1 MQAHQSRS
9 VLAHIGGSFRDF
21 RADLHGLA
29 FQLADHALES
39 ARRAGRVQHAASV
52 AEFPHGFL
60 RGAHP
65 LFRCFHFG
73 HGQGNGVVLRTA
85 AHGVDQRLALGQHG
99 LGQFLGRG
107 RVIGF
112 DREGDDAGF
121 RVKGGLH
128 RPLPVG
134 KAFIPRGVDGE
145 TADDIVFAAG
155 EMAEDAYFS
164 VNGLHD
170 VRGLDVLGNDMR
182 VRAHGSA
189 GRQQQG
195 GKAAGRAAGFR
206 PAHGK
211 AGFGDVHGRS
221 PQAEVQQ
228 RQ

>member
-1 MQAHQSRS
+1 M
-9 VLAHIGGSFRDF
+9 
-21 RADLHGLA
+21 AD
-29 FQLADHALES
+29 DALQP
-39 ARRAGRVQHAASV
+39 ARRAGRIQHPAAIPEG
-52 AEFPHGFL
+52 AHGVL
-60 RGAHP
+60 RGTYP
-65 LFRCFHFG
+65 LFRRFYLT
-73 HGQGNGVVLRTA
+73 HGQGDGVVLRAA
-85 AHGVDQRLALGQHG
+85 AHGVDQGLAFGQHG
-99 LGQFLGRG
+99 FRQFLGRN
-107 RVIGF
+107 RVISP
-112 DREGDDAGF
+112 DAQSDDAGF
-121 RVKGGLH
+121 RVKGGFH
-128 RPLPVG
+128 RPIPIG
-134 KAFIPRGVDGE
+134 KALIPCGVSGQ
-145 TADDIVFAAG
+145 TADEVILAAG
-155 EMAEDAYFS
+155 EVAENVQFS